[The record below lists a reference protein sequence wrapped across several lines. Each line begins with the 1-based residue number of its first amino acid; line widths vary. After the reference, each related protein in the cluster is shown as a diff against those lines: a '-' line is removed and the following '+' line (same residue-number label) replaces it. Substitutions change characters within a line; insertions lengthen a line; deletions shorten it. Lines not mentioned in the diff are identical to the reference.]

1 MEEPGLDQGR
11 VPSSTSPVIK
21 LRLQD
26 GLPGSSEDRP
36 MSDRGA
42 TASLAVSPL
51 PSFSQ
56 PSESCLK
63 EGLIDPMLEAG
74 SLEGS

>member
-1 MEEPGLDQGR
+1 MGEPGLDQGR

-63 EGLIDPMLEAG
+63 KGLIDPMPEAG
-74 SLEGS
+74 PLEGS

>member
-1 MEEPGLDQGR
+1 MGEPGLDQGR

-36 MSDRGA
+36 MSDWGPI
-42 TASLAVSPL
+42 ASLAVSPL
-51 PSFSQ
+51 PSFPQ

-63 EGLIDPMLEAG
+63 EDLIDPMPEAG
-74 SLEGS
+74 P